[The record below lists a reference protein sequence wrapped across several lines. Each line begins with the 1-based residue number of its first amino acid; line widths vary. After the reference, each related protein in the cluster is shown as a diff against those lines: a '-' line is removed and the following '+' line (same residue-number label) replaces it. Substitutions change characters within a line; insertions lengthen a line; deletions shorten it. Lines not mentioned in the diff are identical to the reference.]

1 MNSNPTSTATHGQR
15 PRILLVDDDRKF
27 CALLSE
33 YLEPFGYDTET
44 VHTGPAGAEKATANE
59 WQAVILDV
67 MLPGMDGFD
76 VLKSIRRT
84 SQVPVLMLTGRGEE
98 TDRIV
103 GLEVGADDY
112 VPKTFSMREL
122 LARLRALLRRSASRA
137 ATDASASGEGFEA
150 DIAVGDIRVSP
161 STRVASIGERVL
173 DLRPVEFDLLV
184 CLARAKG
191 RVLSRDHLLEH
202 IRDREWEVFDRSID
216 VHVSALRRKLGDDPK
231 APRYIRTYR
240 SAGYMLINP
249 DAA

>member
-1 MNSNPTSTATHGQR
+1 MSSANTQR

-27 CALLSE
+27 CSLLSE

-67 MLPGMDGFD
+67 MLPGMDGFE

-137 ATDASASGEGFEA
+137 PATAEEGFEA

-173 DLRPVEFDLLV
+173 ELRPVEFDLLV
-184 CLARAKG
+184 CLAKAKG

-231 APRYIRTYR
+231 SPRYIRTYR

>member
-1 MNSNPTSTATHGQR
+1 MSADHSTSR
-15 PRILLVDDDRKF
+15 PRLLLVDDDRKF
-27 CALLSE
+27 CELLAD
-33 YLEPFGYDTET
+33 YLGPLGYDVEA
-44 VHTGPAGAEKATANE
+44 VHSGPAGAERAMGGT

-67 MLPGMDGFD
+67 MLPGMDGFE
-76 VLKSIRRT
+76 VLKAIRRT
-84 SQVPVLMLTGRGEE
+84 SQVPVLMLTGRGDE

-122 LARLRALLRRSASRA
+122 LARIRALLRR
-137 ATDASASGEGFEA
+137 ATMQAPAPEDGHQP
-150 DIAVGDIRVSP
+150 DMTVGDLHVSP
-161 STRVASIGERVL
+161 STRVVSIAGKAIE
-173 DLRPVEFDLLV
+173 LRPVEFDLLV
-184 CLARAKG
+184 CLAKAKG

-231 APRYIRTYR
+231 CPRYIRTYR

-249 DAA
+249 DA